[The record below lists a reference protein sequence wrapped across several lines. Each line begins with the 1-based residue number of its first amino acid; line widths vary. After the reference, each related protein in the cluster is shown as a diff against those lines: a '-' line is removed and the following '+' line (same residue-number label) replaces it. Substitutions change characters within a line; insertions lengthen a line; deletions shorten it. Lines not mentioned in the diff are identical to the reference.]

1 MTSKAKSTAAALALV
16 AALGLGASSAAH
28 AGHDDVDIFWSIAM
42 SQPGLHV
49 GVSNAPRP
57 PVVVYEPRHVHVQPR
72 PVYVPP
78 PRVVYLPPHPVHR
91 VHPGYYGHG
100 HWKDRHERREERRE
114 RWEDR
119 HERHGGYDRHERDD
133 RHGRY
138 DRHEGERHAQGRV
151 PNLGNGGQPR
161 AAAPHMGR

>member
-1 MTSKAKSTAAALALV
+1 MTSKTKSTAAALALV

-100 HWKDRHERREERRE
+100 HWKDRH
-114 RWEDR
+114 DR
-119 HERHGGYDRHERDD
+119 HDRWDDRRERHGGYERHDRDDHRGRHES
-133 RHGRY
+133 
-138 DRHEGERHAQGRV
+138 HAQGRA
-151 PNLGNGGQPR
+151 PNLGNGGRPQ
-161 AAAPHMGR
+161 MGR